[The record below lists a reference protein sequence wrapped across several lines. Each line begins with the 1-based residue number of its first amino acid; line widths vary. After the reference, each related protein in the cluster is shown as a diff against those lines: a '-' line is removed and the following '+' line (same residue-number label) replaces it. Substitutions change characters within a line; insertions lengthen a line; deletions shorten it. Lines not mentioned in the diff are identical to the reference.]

1 MLTFLTAYWPILIL
15 GIVIVAIIAIVSVL
29 LAKGKKQMVY
39 KMLYTLIVE
48 AEELFGGGT
57 GPIKFDHVISHI
69 YAKLPAYLRFFISYN
84 MLANWLEEVLLLVK
98 EDLKKK
104 SEIPDEQ

>member
-1 MLTFLTAYWPILIL
+1 MLEFLVAYWPVIL
-15 GIVIVAIIAIVSVL
+15 VAIALVAFITVIIIL

-84 MLANWLEEVLLLVK
+84 MLAGWLEEVLLLVK
-98 EDLKKK
+98 EDLKRR

>member
-1 MLTFLTAYWPILIL
+1 MLTFLAAYWPILIL

-39 KMLYTLIVE
+39 KMLYALIVE

-57 GPIKFDHVISHI
+57 GSIKFDHVISQV
-69 YAKLPAYLRFFISYN
+69 YAKLPAYLRLFISYD
-84 MLANWLEEVLLLVK
+84 MLSGWLEDVLLLVK

-104 SEIPDEQ
+104 SETPDEK